1 MSSNLSSNHF
11 RKPHLWLIALL
22 GVIVPRRLRA
32 DWKQEWEAE
41 LRHRE
46 MLLADWDKLNWRSKL
61 DLLRRS
67 LGACWDA
74 LLLQPQRLEDE
85 MFQDVRYGLRT
96 LLKNPGFTLVAVFTL
111 ALGIGASTAIFSAVN
126 PILFEPLPYPHA
138 DRIAMILEMNADG
151 SHNPGTFGMYR
162 GLAERNQSF
171 EAIAAV
177 KSWLPTMT
185 GDGQPERLEGQ
196 QVSAS
201 YFRVLGVAPVTGR
214 NFTES
219 EEVLKGP
226 KVAIISDALW
236 RRRFGGDTAV
246 VGRQFTLDDNSFTIV
261 GVMPRAF
268 ENVLAPSADVWSP
281 LQYDMSLGSA
291 WGHHLRTLGRLPPG
305 ISLDQ
310 ATKDINARGQG
321 VLMEQ
326 HPQTYGSEVRFVAAL
341 LQDEVTRAV
350 KPALLAVMGAVVLL
364 LAIACVN
371 VTNLLLARGAQR
383 RGEFAVRAALGAGP
397 TRIIRQLLTESLL
410 LAILGGFA
418 GMVVAAFA
426 VGALAA
432 LSPPGLPRLGVIRI
446 DGAAFG
452 FGIGITTVIGLAV
465 GLIPALHAIRG
476 DLQIGIQEGSRRS
489 SGSHQLTRRALVVG
503 EVALALVLLTSA
515 GLLLG
520 SLNRLFAIS
529 PGFDTAH
536 LLTMQVQ
543 TSGHRFDKE
552 TTDRF
557 FARSLDAVRQV
568 PGVAGAA
575 FTSQL
580 PLSGDNDEYGT
591 HFEGDDPGTGYS
603 VFRYAVSPGYFEL
616 IGIPLR
622 RGRLLDEHDVASAPP
637 AVLISESLAKRK
649 FSDQDPVGKR
659 VHVGPGNR
667 PWFTI
672 VGVVG
677 DVKQAS
683 LAASQLDAVY
693 ITGPQWFFA
702 DNAMSLV
709 IRAGGA
715 AGIVSEIKQAIWSVD
730 KDQPIVR
737 VATMDDLLAA
747 SAGER
752 RFALIL
758 FETFGLV
765 ALVLAATGIYGVL
778 SGSVTE
784 RTREIGIRLALGA
797 QRHDVL
803 GMILWQGAKLTLIG
817 IGLGLLAAWSAT
829 RSLTTLLYGVS
840 ATDPSIFGVVAL
852 LLTIVALIACYLP
865 ARRATRVDPLTALRH
880 E

>member
-1 MSSNLSSNHF
+1 MSSNQSGNHF

-96 LLKNPGFTLVAVFTL
+96 LSKNPGFTVVAVFTL

-151 SHNPGTFGMYR
+151 THNPGTFGMYR

-201 YFRVLGVAPVTGR
+201 YFRVLGVVPVTGR
-214 NFTES
+214 NFTDS
-219 EEVLKGP
+219 EEVLNGP
-226 KVAIISDALW
+226 NVAIISDALW
-236 RRRFGGDTAV
+236 RRRFRGDTAV
-246 VGRQFTLDDNSFTIV
+246 VGRQLTLDDNSFTIV

-291 WGHHLRTLGRLPPG
+291 WGHHLRTFGRLRPG

-310 ATKDINARGQG
+310 ATKDINARGQD

-326 HPQTYGSEVRFVAAL
+326 HPQTYGSEVQFVAAL

-371 VTNLLLARGAQR
+371 VTNLLLARGGQR
-383 RGEFAVRAALGAGP
+383 SGEFAVRAALGAGP

-410 LAILGGFA
+410 LAILGGLA
-418 GMVVAAFA
+418 GMVVADFA

-432 LSPPGLPRLGVIRI
+432 LSPPALPRLGVIRI
-446 DGAAFG
+446 DGAVFG
-452 FGIGITTVIGLAV
+452 FGIGITAVIGLTV

-476 DLQIGIQEGSRRS
+476 DLQIGIQRGSRRS
-489 SGSHQLTRRALVVG
+489 SGSHRLTRRALVVG
-503 EVALALVLLTSA
+503 EVALALVLLASA

-529 PGFDTAH
+529 PGFDTAL

-557 FARSLDAVRQV
+557 FARSLEAVQQV
-568 PGVAGAA
+568 PGVTGAA

-580 PLSGDNDEYGT
+580 PLSGDDDEYGA

-603 VFRYAVSPGYFEL
+603 VFRYAVSPGYFDL

-637 AVLISESLAKRK
+637 AVLISESLARRK

-659 VHVGPGNR
+659 VHIGPGNR

-693 ITGPQWFFA
+693 ITGQQWFFA

-709 IRAGGA
+709 IRAGGGA

-747 SAGER
+747 SAGSDVSR
-752 RFALIL
+752 SSCSKRSVSLRWCSLPPVFMACS
-758 FETFGLV
+758 
-765 ALVLAATGIYGVL
+765 LAA
-778 SGSVTE
+778 
-784 RTREIGIRLALGA
+784 
-797 QRHDVL
+797 
-803 GMILWQGAKLTLIG
+803 
-817 IGLGLLAAWSAT
+817 
-829 RSLTTLLYGVS
+829 
-840 ATDPSIFGVVAL
+840 
-852 LLTIVALIACYLP
+852 
-865 ARRATRVDPLTALRH
+865 
-880 E
+880 